1 MNRPSIYAL
10 FKDEE
15 IVYIGQSINA
25 YSRIGS
31 HNKDKDFDYFRLMPC
46 LKHRMNHWEEMLI
59 QRYQPRYNKAGLKKS
74 FKPMYRKSNT
84 QQDTIQNNRV
94 VDMRDH
100 GAGITFRSNTSNVA
114 LVDFHTSSSG
124 ASRFIDSGQGY
135 YFPAEMV
142 LSSDE
147 NKPKPIPKF
156 EDLPSADFDIDKFFD
171 GVKRTNMINQLS
183 EQSIM
188 RRERVKARYERELN
202 SVRGQS

>member
-84 QQDTIQNNRV
+84 QKDTIQNNRA
-94 VDMRDH
+94 VDMREY
-100 GAGITFRSNTSNVA
+100 GGGITFILAAVARASLLIQDKATTFLPKWFSLVMRINRNLYRSLRT
-114 LVDFHTSSSG
+114 
-124 ASRFIDSGQGY
+124 Y
-135 YFPAEMV
+135 PV
-142 LSSDE
+142 LT
-147 NKPKPIPKF
+147 
-156 EDLPSADFDIDKFFD
+156 L
-171 GVKRTNMINQLS
+171 T
-183 EQSIM
+183 
-188 RRERVKARYERELN
+188 
-202 SVRGQS
+202 